1 MLVHTGVDSM
11 SQNGPEGFF
20 SLSLLEFNKLL
31 SVIADFAHSEATRNA
46 VLAMHPLGDR
56 AGIEKRSGQTSEVM
70 RIYDGGGTLPI
81 LSFSDIG
88 PLLARVA
95 PEGAVLEAVEL
106 AEFIPVL
113 DNINGLESQIR
124 QYENL
129 LQLNEL
135 ADTLTGFPEI
145 LRVLERSID
154 SEGAILDSA
163 SHALSELRGQIRRLE
178 SRIRKK
184 LEEIVRDGDISV
196 FLQDDFITS
205 RSGRWVIPVRMDSKG
220 QVPGVVHD
228 VSKSGETA
236 FIEPPAIINLTNEHE
251 NLVAAQKAEEI
262 RILRSISA
270 QVRGSAL
277 EIGEQYR
284 VVVYL
289 DVLNSISKFA
299 GMFRMQV
306 PRISEANETGDL
318 CLINARH
325 PLLMI
330 GLQRSGSQ
338 RDVVPLNVTLGGDRT
353 VMVITG
359 SNAGGKTIAIKTIGL
374 LQIMAL
380 SGMPVPADSASSFPL
395 VDQLLIDIGDEQSIE
410 NNLSTFS
417 AHVSN
422 ISKILKAADARALVL
437 IDELGTG
444 TDPDEGGA
452 LACAVLNALRESRAL
467 VFATTHL
474 TDIKGFVYRTEG
486 MVNASMEFDQK
497 TLTPLYRL
505 RIGEPGQSHALEIAR
520 RYGLPDSI
528 VDSAK
533 AMLGGLKVE
542 FDNLIV
548 DLTEKRAGYE
558 RGLDEIRKERLEI
571 EELRRALGG
580 ALSGAE
586 ARQKEMLANAYREA
600 AEIVAKTKRELHELL
615 EDARKNDREK
625 RREAIKRAEHTQE
638 RLCRKSEGIRR
649 SLHAGFCL
657 STKSWKEM
665 WYT

>member
-1 MLVHTGVDSM
+1 MP
-11 SQNGPEGFF
+11 QNGPEGFF
-20 SLSLLEFNKLL
+20 SLNLLEFNKLL
-31 SVIADFAHSEATRNA
+31 SVIADFSHSEATRNA
-46 VLAMHPLGDR
+46 VFAMRPLGDR
-56 AGIEKRSGQTSEVM
+56 VSIEKRSGQTGEVM
-70 RIYDGGGTLPI
+70 RIYDGGGTLSIFP
-81 LSFSDIG
+81 FSDIG

-135 ADTLTGFPEI
+135 ADKLNGFPEI
-145 LRVLERSID
+145 LHVLERSID

-236 FIEPPAIINLTNEHE
+236 FIEPLAIINLANEHE

-262 RILRSISA
+262 RILRNIST
-270 QVRGSAL
+270 QVRGSAP
-277 EIGEQYR
+277 EIGDQYR

-289 DVLNSISKFA
+289 DTLNSISKFA

-306 PRISEANETGDL
+306 PRISGSNEAGDL

-380 SGMPVPADSASSFPL
+380 SGMPVPA
-395 VDQLLIDIGDEQSIE
+395 
-410 NNLSTFS
+410 
-417 AHVSN
+417 
-422 ISKILKAADARALVL
+422 
-437 IDELGTG
+437 
-444 TDPDEGGA
+444 
-452 LACAVLNALRESRAL
+452 
-467 VFATTHL
+467 
-474 TDIKGFVYRTEG
+474 
-486 MVNASMEFDQK
+486 
-497 TLTPLYRL
+497 
-505 RIGEPGQSHALEIAR
+505 
-520 RYGLPDSI
+520 
-528 VDSAK
+528 
-533 AMLGGLKVE
+533 
-542 FDNLIV
+542 
-548 DLTEKRAGYE
+548 
-558 RGLDEIRKERLEI
+558 
-571 EELRRALGG
+571 
-580 ALSGAE
+580 
-586 ARQKEMLANAYREA
+586 
-600 AEIVAKTKRELHELL
+600 
-615 EDARKNDREK
+615 
-625 RREAIKRAEHTQE
+625 
-638 RLCRKSEGIRR
+638 
-649 SLHAGFCL
+649 
-657 STKSWKEM
+657 
-665 WYT
+665 